1 MPRSSATILLL
12 GVTLFASQPCCS
24 ECFALVPGGLLA
36 SRSPSEQDDLH
47 CWVATAFSLRGSK
60 VAMRAKRSRPHSN
73 EPLVRT
79 PEVRSRLS
87 GPRRSVPARRKNE
100 RGSGSDKTQYTV
112 EVSQHVLSHH
122 SQNKRQMQ
130 FWKNDGL
137 IYMKNVLP
145 PNDFVQV
152 QVCVHAS
159 SLPGL
164 RGLCAPLCSRAPC
177 PAT

>member
-60 VAMRAKRSRPHSN
+60 VAMRAKRSRPHSS

-79 PEVRSRLS
+79 
-87 GPRRSVPARRKNE
+87 PARRKNE